1 MLSRVADSLYWL
13 SRYLERA
20 EHVCRLTGVYLDLIL
35 DQSPHLADER
45 YQHYLK
51 ILKLDGQVDES
62 FSVKNLFQ
70 SIVFDDSN
78 VNSIAASIGMAR
90 ENARQV
96 REQMSSETWL
106 QINQLYLMITNPPR
120 TVWRKQPTVY
130 LQEILRNL
138 YLIGG
143 TIDSTMSHDEGWQFI
158 RLGGYLER
166 SSSIAHLIDTHF
178 NSFGDSD
185 AAAEDYFDWVALL
198 KSCTAFEAYC
208 RVYTANL
215 RPELI
220 ADFLLLNP
228 EFPHSLEFSA
238 SKIHET
244 SQQIAAITKSVRN
257 RTLSRR
263 TGRLRS
269 LLEFGQ
275 IDEIMN
281 TGLDLFLADVQ
292 TLNNQINESVY
303 QVYISFPVV
312 EELPIS

>member
-35 DQSPHLADER
+35 DQSPQLADRR

-51 ILKLDGQVDES
+51 ILKLDGRVDES

-70 SIVFDDSN
+70 SIVFDESN
-78 VNSIAASIGMAR
+78 VNSIAASISLAR

-106 QINQLYLMITNPPR
+106 QINQLYLMIKNPPR

-166 SSSIAHLIDTHF
+166 SSSIAHLVDTHF
-178 NSFGDSD
+178 KSFGDSD
-185 AAAEDYFDWVALL
+185 TSAENYFDWVALL

-220 ADFLLLNP
+220 ADFLLLNS

-263 TGRLRS
+263 TGQLRS
-269 LLEFGQ
+269 LVEFGQ
-275 IDEIMN
+275 IDEIFN
-281 TGLDLFLADVQ
+281 TGLDLFLTNIQ
-292 TLNNQINESVY
+292 QLNNQIHDSIY

-312 EELPIS
+312 EELPVS